1 MSLWTSLVS
10 KEDIYA
16 IADRLALPPDD
27 PVDSWRL
34 AVLRIAKSDAF
45 MHAKPEDVSLRR
57 EDWDRW
63 RSLRESPRKML
74 DLLRKLIYGVR
85 IWD

>member
-1 MSLWTSLVS
+1 VN

-16 IADRLALPPDD
+16 IAYRLALPPSDA
-27 PVDSWRL
+27 VDAWRL
-34 AVLRIAKSDAF
+34 ATLRIAKSDAF
-45 MHAKPEDVSLRR
+45 MHAKPSDISLPR

-63 RSLRESPRKML
+63 RLLEASPRKL
-74 DLLRKLIYGVR
+74 LALLRKLIYGVR